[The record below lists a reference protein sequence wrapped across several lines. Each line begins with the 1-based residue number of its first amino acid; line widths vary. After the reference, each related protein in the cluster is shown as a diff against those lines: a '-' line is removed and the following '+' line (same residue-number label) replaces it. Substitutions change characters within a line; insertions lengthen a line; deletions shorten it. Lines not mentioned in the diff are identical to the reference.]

1 MEAELRARPT
11 LAGYDALRAKAR
23 ELGLWQATEP
33 MVHAWLDA
41 RGNPLL
47 LDVLLRDA
55 RYDEALHIALG
66 EGLKVTAAIAQRRQ
80 LAEALEERRPREAR
94 AVYRRVVEGLIAQR
108 SRPQYRE
115 ACRVISKTLELDAR
129 VGEEA
134 AGAQWLAELQ
144 ARHAALPALQEELAA
159 RVGAEAAAA

>member
-1 MEAELRARPT
+1 
-11 LAGYDALRAKAR
+11 
-23 ELGLWQATEP
+23 
-33 MVHAWLDA
+33 
-41 RGNPLL
+41 
-47 LDVLLRDA
+47 
-55 RYDEALHIALG
+55 
-66 EGLKVTAAIAQRRQ
+66 
-80 LAEALEERRPREAR
+80 
-94 AVYRRVVEGLIAQR
+94 VYRRVVEGLIAQR

-115 ACRVISKTLELDAR
+115 ACRVISKALELDAR